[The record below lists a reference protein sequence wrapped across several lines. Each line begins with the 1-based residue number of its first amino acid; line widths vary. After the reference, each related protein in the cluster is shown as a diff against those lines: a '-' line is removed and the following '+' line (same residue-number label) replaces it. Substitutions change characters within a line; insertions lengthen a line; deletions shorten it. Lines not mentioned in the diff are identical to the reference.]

1 MKKSELCPF
10 NYLVLTLVLMV
21 SCIAPKNKEPELARA
36 KQEAVAHIRFL
47 ASDELKGRKPG
58 TPEMKIAARYLVEQ
72 FRSFGLQSF
81 SNINEFF
88 QVVPVKIVKAKSKK
102 TVLCNNVV
110 GYIEG
115 SDSILKKEYVVLMA
129 HYDHLGVIP
138 YTENT
143 FSDSIY
149 NGARDNGM
157 GITALLCAAKEFSK
171 NKPLRSVIFL
181 ATTGEEEGL
190 QGSDFFIK
198 NCPVPVKSIFF
209 VLNNDGGGY
218 NDTTLI
224 RIGGINEINLSTNFW
239 KNKMGFGIKCLPYPE
254 ELQYLFKE
262 GDAIIFS
269 ERGIPSITVSPGF
282 YKIDEEILKY
292 IHKPTDEAGDDFNYS
307 YLAKFCLVYYEM
319 SCSIANSEKLT
330 SWKKGSLYYTKG
342 IELYG
347 K

>member
-1 MKKSELCPF
+1 
-10 NYLVLTLVLMV
+10 MV
-21 SCIAPKNKEPELARA
+21 SCIAPKNRKPEIARA
-36 KQEAVAHIRFL
+36 KQEAMAHIRFL

-81 SNINEFF
+81 STTNEYF
-88 QVVPVKIVKAKSKK
+88 QAVPVELLTSTSKK
-102 TVLCNNVV
+102 TVSCNNVV

-115 SDSILKKEYVVLMA
+115 SDSILKKEYMVLMA

-138 YTENT
+138 DTVNAQ
-143 FSDSIY
+143 SDSIY

-157 GITALLCAAKEFSK
+157 GITALLCAAKKFSK

-181 ATTGEEEGL
+181 ATTGEEEGM

-198 NCPVPVKSIFF
+198 KCPVPVNSIFF

-224 RIGGINEINLSTNFW
+224 RIGGINEINFSANPW
-239 KNKMGFGIKCLPYPE
+239 KNKIGSGINCLPYPE

-269 ERGIPSITVSPGF
+269 EMGIPSITISPGF
-282 YKIDEEILKY
+282 DKIDEAILKY

-307 YLAKFCLVYYEM
+307 YLAKFCLAYYEM
-319 SCSIANSEKLT
+319 SCSIANSGKLP
-330 SWKKGSLYYTKG
+330 SWKKGSLYYSKG